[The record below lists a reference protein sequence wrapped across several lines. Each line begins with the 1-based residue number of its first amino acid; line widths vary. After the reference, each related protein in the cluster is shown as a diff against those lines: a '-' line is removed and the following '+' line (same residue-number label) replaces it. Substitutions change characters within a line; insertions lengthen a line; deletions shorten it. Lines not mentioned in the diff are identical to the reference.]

1 VAVTGGRDGRPLWH
15 ERSGFALVETARA
28 MVLLAIVIAGVLSA
42 VSLAYSPGVAS
53 EGLNVARGVATF
65 TLPFIRSRH
74 ATAADSMRIHLG

>member
-1 VAVTGGRDGRPLWH
+1 MEHAELFPPEKGHIGTD
-15 ERSGFALVETARA
+15 ESGKGDYFGP
-28 MVLLAIVIAGVLSA
+28 IVIAGVLSA